1 MIELP
6 LDQNF
11 PEPILEDIASWL
23 EQLHLKLVPIRRIDD
38 RLTRVEDRQLVIALY
53 QLGYRGLVT
62 NDYNMLKNPR
72 DLVAIMKTK
81 ISVFAIKGLGHHPIR
96 ATGALL
102 MNLPKYV
109 EHLMTSQPTGPPLI
123 FQHKPSPPPAHK
135 PWDLF
140 TQTAKQRQEEANE
153 LYAQVKVSD
162 EELDVPILES
172 IN

>member
-23 EQLHLKLVPIRRIDD
+23 GQLHLKLVPIRRIDN
-38 RLTRVEDRQLVIALY
+38 RLTQVEDHQLVIALY

-62 NDYNMLKNPR
+62 NDYKMLKNPR
-72 DLVAIMKTK
+72 VLAAIMKTK
-81 ISVFAIKGLGHHPIR
+81 ISVLAIKGVGHHPVR

-102 MNLPKYV
+102 TSLPLYV
-109 EHLMTSQPTGPPLI
+109 EHLVTSQPTGPSLI
-123 FQHKPSPPPAHK
+123 FQYKPSPPSAHK

-140 TQTAKQRQEEANE
+140 TQTAKQRQEVANE
-153 LYAQVKVSD
+153 LYSQVKVSD
-162 EELDVPILES
+162 KELDVPILES